1 VKIAHLLPLV
11 FCLMMPG
18 PRLPAQADSKVY
30 QFQVRLLDIGIEA
43 SPRYGVRLLAAPS
56 ISSKQG
62 ADSTVFVWIGLHPD
76 SLVEWLNHA
85 AAVLH
90 TPAIVQAGERIQWS
104 RELRAPRDS
113 GHLALGRTVKQG
125 KLQKAYWLAIADKK
139 YGWSVEIS
147 SREADSLLALLF
159 VAGTQSRL
167 TDSVGAPFPS
177 DSVELPVRIRS
188 QPNRLRVGV
197 YGRVF
202 ARYVVD
208 TAGQVEPGSLV
219 IVLASDPMLAEL
231 AREVLRRSRFYPALS
246 RSRPVRQLVEQ
257 AMIWHP
263 EK

>member
-1 VKIAHLLPLV
+1 
-11 FCLMMPG
+11 
-18 PRLPAQADSKVY
+18 
-30 QFQVRLLDIGIEA
+30 
-43 SPRYGVRLLAAPS
+43 
-56 ISSKQG
+56 
-62 ADSTVFVWIGLHPD
+62 
-76 SLVEWLNHA
+76 
-85 AAVLH
+85 
-90 TPAIVQAGERIQWS
+90 VQAGERIQWS

-125 KLQKAYWLAIADKK
+125 KLQKACWLAIADKK

-159 VAGTQSRL
+159 AAGTQSRL
-167 TDSVGAPFPS
+167 TDSVAPS
-177 DSVELPVRIRS
+177 THDSVEVPVRIRS
-188 QPNRLRVGV
+188 QPNPGFRAGV

-231 AREVLRRSRFYPALS
+231 ARKVLRGSRFYPALS
-246 RSRPVRQLVEQ
+246 RGRPVRQLVEQ

-263 EK
+263 E

>member
-1 VKIAHLLPLV
+1 L
-11 FCLMMPG
+11 
-18 PRLPAQADSKVY
+18 Q
-30 QFQVRLLDIGIEA
+30 
-43 SPRYGVRLLAAPS
+43 
-56 ISSKQG
+56 
-62 ADSTVFVWIGLHPD
+62 LHPD

-125 KLQKAYWLAIADKK
+125 KLQKACWLAIADKK

-159 VAGTQSRL
+159 AAGTQSRL
-167 TDSVGAPFPS
+167 TDSVAPS
-177 DSVELPVRIRS
+177 THDSVEVPVRIRS
-188 QPNRLRVGV
+188 QPNPGFRAGV

-231 AREVLRRSRFYPALS
+231 ARKVLRGSRFYPALS
-246 RSRPVRQLVEQ
+246 RGRPVRQLVEQ

-263 EK
+263 E